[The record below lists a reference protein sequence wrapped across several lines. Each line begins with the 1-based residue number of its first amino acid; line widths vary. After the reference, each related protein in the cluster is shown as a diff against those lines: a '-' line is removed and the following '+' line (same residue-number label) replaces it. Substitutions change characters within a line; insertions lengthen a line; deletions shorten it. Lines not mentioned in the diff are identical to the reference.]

1 MTMAATER
9 KDTGTSPQL
18 SSGELYR
25 RAREIGA
32 LAQIIMD
39 CTAASGT
46 RADSAR
52 ARQLLKKIGD
62 LAGLETEE

>member
-25 RAREIGA
+25 RAHKIEA
-32 LAQIIMD
+32 LAKIIMD

-52 ARQLLKKIGD
+52 ALRLLTEIAGI
-62 LAGLETEE
+62 AGLETEE